1 MVRRNRNTCSM
12 LLRQMIIQG
21 FNTGHMVWMEV
32 RKNNL
37 AHDSSLRD
45 QIIDAGREGNL
56 FVFIRRA
63 GIDYQDLARVVN
75 QITVSVSGWGL
86 CRRAQRKAN
95 VVGMELDATCRLPPC
110 LRHRKKS
117 FGQIIGQ
124 ASCQRLQR
132 MQYRR
137 YRDNF
142 TALPFRIGITRANPL
157 AALQLRIFRYFRM
170 LLCRTGSEKKPRVK
184 TTGRKG
190 RSHPAPN
197 EGEVIGVEMQ
207 SVKVE

>member
-56 FVFIRRA
+56 FVFIRRT
-63 GIDYQDLARVVN
+63 GIDYQ
-75 QITVSVSGWGL
+75 
-86 CRRAQRKAN
+86 
-95 VVGMELDATCRLPPC
+95 
-110 LRHRKKS
+110 
-117 FGQIIGQ
+117 
-124 ASCQRLQR
+124 
-132 MQYRR
+132 
-137 YRDNF
+137 DNF